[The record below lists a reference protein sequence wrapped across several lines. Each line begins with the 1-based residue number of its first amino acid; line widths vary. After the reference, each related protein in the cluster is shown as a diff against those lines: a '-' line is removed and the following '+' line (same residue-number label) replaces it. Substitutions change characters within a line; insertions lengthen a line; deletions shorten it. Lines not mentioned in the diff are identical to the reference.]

1 MNQVKQ
7 EEGLI
12 MVRYNDIISLF
23 RLDNIRGED
32 VTYVFDKYI
41 RTDNNPAS
49 TSMGKKSSKR
59 FYSIMHGCSV

>member
-1 MNQVKQ
+1 VRPSTSKQ
-7 EEGLI
+7 EEEI

-41 RTDNNPAS
+41 RTDNNPA
-49 TSMGKKSSKR
+49 R
-59 FYSIMHGCSV
+59 VLV